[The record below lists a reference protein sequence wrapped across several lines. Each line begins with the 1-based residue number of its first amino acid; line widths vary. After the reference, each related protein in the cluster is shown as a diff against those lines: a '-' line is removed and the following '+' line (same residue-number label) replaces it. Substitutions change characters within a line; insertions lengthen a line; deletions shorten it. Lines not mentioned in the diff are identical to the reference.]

1 MKGMN
6 MTAYERYDFILCVA
20 SEPPNEAPVRLP
32 LAGSKDGTGLT
43 LTPYNL
49 TITARFCIVR

>member
-1 MKGMN
+1 